1 MKNKKNF
8 LCIILARGGSKSI
21 PRKNIYP
28 INNHPL
34 ISYTISA
41 ALNSRFIKNV
51 IVSTD
56 DKKIAKISKEY
67 GALVPFLRPKN
78 LAKDKTL
85 SVDALRHS
93 VIECEKIFETKFDY
107 VIELPCVSPFRDETD
122 IDGALELLLKSKK
135 DSVISYVNTGEKHP
149 IRLKRITGNKV
160 KDFCREYPEPKKGS
174 RRQDFEP
181 SYIRNGAIYAMR
193 RDCIIKQKSRQGKN
207 SLPFI
212 MNENKS
218 INIDNKFDLLTA
230 KLLIEKGYC
239 TNVPKKIDKKVLFY
253 KKNFKKKILITTPLH
268 FLKEIKN
275 QLTKKYDCIITK
287 TQDQNKI
294 KSLVKYVDCWFCS
307 PCPTYLINEDIL
319 KFAQN
324 LKLIVTPSTGSNHI
338 DKDFCKKKNIKVK
351 TLLKTKFIKKIYA
364 SSEFTFG
371 LLLSTIK
378 KIPKSVEISKSGHW
392 RDEEDILRGHELH
405 GKTIGIIGF
414 GRIGSNVA
422 KYAVAFG
429 MKVLAYDPF
438 KKIKNKNISQKRSYS
453 DVISKADI
461 LFICVN
467 LNDKT
472 KNMINHVWFKKIKKG
487 SILINTSRGEIVSE
501 TGLIK
506 ALKSKVLSYV
516 ATDVV
521 KDEQKDIKK
530 NKLIKF
536 SKINDR
542 LLITPHI
549 AGLTYESEEKAAQ
562 QSLITINNFFKD
574 KNK

>member
-307 PCPTYLINEDIL
+307 PCPAYLINEDIL

-338 DKDFCKKKNIKVK
+338 DKDFCKKK
-351 TLLKTKFIKKIYA
+351 TLK
-364 SSEFTFG
+364 
-371 LLLSTIK
+371 
-378 KIPKSVEISKSGHW
+378 
-392 RDEEDILRGHELH
+392 
-405 GKTIGIIGF
+405 
-414 GRIGSNVA
+414 
-422 KYAVAFG
+422 
-429 MKVLAYDPF
+429 
-438 KKIKNKNISQKRSYS
+438 
-453 DVISKADI
+453 
-461 LFICVN
+461 
-467 LNDKT
+467 
-472 KNMINHVWFKKIKKG
+472 
-487 SILINTSRGEIVSE
+487 
-501 TGLIK
+501 
-506 ALKSKVLSYV
+506 
-516 ATDVV
+516 
-521 KDEQKDIKK
+521 
-530 NKLIKF
+530 
-536 SKINDR
+536 
-542 LLITPHI
+542 
-549 AGLTYESEEKAAQ
+549 
-562 QSLITINNFFKD
+562 
-574 KNK
+574 